1 MTTSLNNQ
9 IPAREPG
16 EQQVVFARFTVSYD
30 EVGISTGV
38 AKATLPSG
46 AVIIGTDVYVS
57 TTFNA
62 NSTNVLT
69 VGSNS
74 TQLDNVIASGDVT
87 EGSAT
92 TLTKDVSPTGTALGP
107 LSADTTF
114 YGKYTQTGPTV
125 ATSGFATVIIKY
137 IPQR

>member
-1 MTTSLNNQ
+1 MTTSINNT

-16 EQQVVFARFTVSYD
+16 EQQVVFSRFTVSFD
-30 EVGISTGV
+30 EVGISSGV
-38 AKATLPSG
+38 AKCTLPAG

-74 TQLDNVIASGDVT
+74 TQLDNVVASGDVT

-114 YGKYTQTGPTV
+114 YGKYTQTGGTA
-125 ATSGFATVIIKY
+125 ATAGQATVIIKY
-137 IPQR
+137 VPSR

>member
-1 MTTSLNNQ
+1 MTTSLNSN
-9 IPAREPG
+9 IPARDMG
-16 EQQVVFARFTVSYD
+16 EQQVHFVRFTVAYD
-30 EVGISTGV
+30 EVGISSGV
-38 AKATLPSG
+38 QKATLPSG

-74 TQLDNVIASGDVT
+74 TQLDNVVASGDVT

-107 LSADTTF
+107 LTADTTI
-114 YGKYTQTGPTV
+114 YGKYTQTGGTA
-125 ATSGFATVIIKY
+125 ATSGAAVVIIKY
-137 IPQR
+137 VTSR